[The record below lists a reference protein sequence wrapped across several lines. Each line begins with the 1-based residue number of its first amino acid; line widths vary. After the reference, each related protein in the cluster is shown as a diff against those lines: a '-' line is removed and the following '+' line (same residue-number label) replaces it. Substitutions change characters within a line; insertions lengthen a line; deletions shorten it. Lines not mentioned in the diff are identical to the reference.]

1 MKHESAEFE
10 NFVMVI
16 CPMIT
21 QPHDN
26 VSDQNC
32 ITFWTWLE
40 KLILPTVEC
49 ISIEKQQDKF
59 QRRNIT

>member
-1 MKHESAEFE
+1 MKHESAELE

-40 KLILPTVEC
+40 KLIPPTVEC